1 MKLKYRPSGTLL
13 SEPSG
18 LKPLRM
24 CVICRRRL
32 PKTELLRMVRRIEG
46 AGTALST
53 DGTPGLVE
61 DHDQTASGRGW
72 YICREPRCKE
82 KLGGFQPG
90 GKKAWRVKHYG

>member
-1 MKLKYRPSGTLL
+1 MKYKPSDALL
-13 SEPSG
+13 GEQSG

-24 CVICRRRL
+24 CVICRKRL
-32 PKTELLRMVRRIEG
+32 PKKELLRMVRRIKG
-46 AGTALST
+46 SGTAIIPT
-53 DGTPGLVE
+53 DGTPCLVE
-61 DHDQTASGRGW
+61 DYDQTASGRGW